1 MRSKNENLMKQILDY
16 TENFRLQFHRSPSTN
31 EVAKALGIVK
41 STVYRYLVEMNE
53 RGMLSYHDGEIETEK
68 TRKLSSMSKSAAIL
82 GSVSCGLPQLE
93 EEYVEEYVSLPV
105 SLFGDGEF
113 FILRANGD
121 SMIGAGINPGDLVVI
136 RKQNTAEEGQIVVAL
151 VDNESTLK
159 RLYLDAKRQCV
170 RLHPENEKYP
180 DIYTKEC
187 SIQGIAV
194 HVIRPLR

>member
-1 MRSKNENLMKQILDY
+1 MRSKNENLMRQILEY
-16 TENFRLQFHRSPSTN
+16 TEDYCLQFHRSPSTN

-41 STVYRYLVEMNE
+41 STVYRYLVEMNA

-68 TRKLSSMSKSAAIL
+68 TKKLSPMTKSAAVL

-105 SLFGDGEF
+105 SVFGNGEF
-113 FILRANGD
+113 FILRAKGD
-121 SMIGAGINPGDLVVI
+121 SMIGAGITSGDLVVV

-151 VDNESTLK
+151 VENESTLK
-159 RLYLDAKRQCV
+159 RLYLDEKRHCV
-170 RLHPENEKYP
+170 RLHPENDKYP

-187 SIQGIAV
+187 SIQGVAV
-194 HVIRPLR
+194 HIIRPLQ